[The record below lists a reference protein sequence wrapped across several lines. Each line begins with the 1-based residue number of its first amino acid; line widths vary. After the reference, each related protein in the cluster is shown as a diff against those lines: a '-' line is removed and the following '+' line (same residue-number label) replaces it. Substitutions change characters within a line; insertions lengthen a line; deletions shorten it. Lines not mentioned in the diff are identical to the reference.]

1 MEIFD
6 RADEVINV
14 LLYLQRFYLISA
26 TQLNCC
32 SDWISVF
39 YRVSLGN
46 NRTSYF
52 NNWRKEGN
60 HRRLAVVYK
69 LYFQVISLRR
79 GRGLSLPLIEKHFL
93 HIFFSLS
100 SVSFSLI
107 EILSDPASSS
117 MKFSGLEEFRSGR
130 TIVLRQPELLA
141 LKELIVSWVP
151 NLKS

>member
-26 TQLNCC
+26 SQLNCC

-52 NNWRKEGN
+52 NNWRKEGT
-60 HRRLAVVYK
+60 HRRLAVVK
-69 LYFQVISLRR
+69 IVLSSYFF
-79 GRGLSLPLIEKHFL
+79 EKREGAFASSDSETFFAHFL
-93 HIFFSLS
+93 FSQFSFVFIDWNPQRS
-100 SVSFSLI
+100 SKQFHEIQWIRRISFWSNYSLM
-107 EILSDPASSS
+107 SARTSS
-117 MKFSGLEEFRSGR
+117 FEGANCQLG
-130 TIVLRQPELLA
+130 P
-141 LKELIVSWVP
+141 
-151 NLKS
+151 